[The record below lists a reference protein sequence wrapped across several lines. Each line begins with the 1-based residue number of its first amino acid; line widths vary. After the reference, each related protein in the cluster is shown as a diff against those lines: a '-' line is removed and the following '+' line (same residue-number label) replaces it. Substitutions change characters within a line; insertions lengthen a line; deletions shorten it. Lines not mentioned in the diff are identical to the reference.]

1 MVEIYAVEIPSGME
15 SSRLE
20 ELAALAGP
28 EKRKRILRYHRQEDA
43 LRSLAADLLAR
54 TVLMDKCGLAAE
66 EIEFAC
72 SEYGKPFLRSG
83 GSWAFNV
90 SHAGKWAVGAFS
102 QRAEVGI
109 DVEEIL
115 PAAMEIVG
123 SFFAPAEVGYLQ
135 SCPPDERLAL
145 FYDLWTLKESYVKF
159 VGKGLSL
166 PLDSFAMRMGT
177 DRSISVDSALPMAAH
192 FRQYELDPAY
202 KLSVCS
208 GVPDFAGQVDVV
220 YFAELEERLGR

>member
-1 MVEIYAVEIPSGME
+1 ME

-115 PAAMEIVG
+115 PAAMEIAG

-166 PLDSFAMRMGT
+166 PLDSFAMRIGT